1 MATVRKAKIKRGIP
15 RRYGNAARAEKRRR
29 YFRRHN
35 LSYTG
40 R

>member
-1 MATVRKAKIKRGIP
+1 MATVRKQKVKRGIP

-35 LSYTG
+35 LPYTG